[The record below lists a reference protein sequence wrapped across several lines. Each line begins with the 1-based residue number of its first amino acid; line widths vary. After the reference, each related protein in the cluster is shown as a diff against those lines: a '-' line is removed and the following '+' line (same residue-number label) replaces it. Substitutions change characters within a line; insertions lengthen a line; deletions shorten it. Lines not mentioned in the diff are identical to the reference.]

1 MPNPAYVDVFRRLTV
16 INSPSSVDIN
26 ADAVD
31 DTLTFIAG
39 TNMQLVPSAAG
50 DTVTFNGPDFQLFV
64 PVGTTD
70 LRLSNV
76 TTSTNFDV
84 TMTAGAGMQITR
96 TTANELNFESFAA
109 TETDTLQS
117 VALRGAITDQ
127 NITANNITI
136 GRVVSTLD
144 EDGFTS
150 FTVGLQGNG
159 TLGHPLTFS
168 PTTQIDPS
176 ASNTITINFTS
187 KATPG
192 VLSYGATYIAN
203 TTLTTGSV
211 VLQRETPGS
220 PGTWVTLDSQTGTS
234 SSVGYSVTG
243 TYSELSSAGVNY
255 RIVWDW
261 TGSTGSVNYSVTLT
275 YESVP
280 AADDIVLETDTSAGT
295 VYIKNLNFDS
305 AITGGIQIFDNN
317 ILGVNSNE
325 DILIT
330 PAGTGSLIVSNL
342 KITSSSIALGP
353 NAGLTNQASGGL
365 AIGTQAGQTNQS
377 TNGIAI
383 GTQAGLTDQG
393 VASIAIGSLAGNT
406 GQGTLSVAIGGQAG
420 ETNQGQQSVAVGN
433 GAGYSTQAAGAVSIG
448 ANAGAINQGLRAV
461 AVGSLAGSLNQGE
474 YAVALGNFAGG
485 TNQPANSIVINATG
499 LAVNGVGAGFHV
511 DPIRAAGGNNFLVY
525 NTATKEITYQPG
537 GAFSFYVAGDDSVA
551 KEISTGEEIKFIGSG
566 GITTATDTEGN
577 VTIAGPG
584 FGNFTF
590 TTSTIDTSDSS
601 GITITPLV
609 TISSDLIVE
618 NELTVSNIVTATGF
632 FGPLTG
638 NVTGNL
644 TGNVS
649 GNVTGNVS
657 GNAGT
662 VTDGVYTT
670 GSYADPTWITSLA
683 ASKVGLGNVTNE
695 SKATMFTAPTFT
707 GTTTLQQSTEVLNTK
722 TGATGTVVHDFSTG
736 AIWYHSSISS
746 DFTAN
751 FTNVPTT
758 DDRTISIALILAQG
772 ATAYIPNA
780 VEINGGA
787 QTIKWSEGS
796 LPSGTNGY
804 TDIVNF
810 MLIRSAGSWTVLGSL
825 STYN

>member
-70 LRLSNV
+70 IRLSNV
-76 TTSTNFDV
+76 TTSTNFDI

-96 TTANELNFESFAA
+96 TTPNELNFESFAS

-127 NITANNITI
+127 DITANNITI

-159 TLGHPLTFS
+159 TLGSPLTFT
-168 PTTQIDPS
+168 PTTQIDSS
-176 ASNTITINFTS
+176 ASNTVTITFIS

-192 VLSYGATYIAN
+192 VLSYSANYIAN
-203 TTLTTGSV
+203 TVLTTGSV
-211 VLQRETPGS
+211 TLERETPGS
-220 PGTWVTLDSQTGTS
+220 PGTWVTLDNQTGTS
-234 SSVGYSVTG
+234 VSVGYAVSG

-255 RIVWDW
+255 RITWAW
-261 TGSTGSVNYSVTLT
+261 TGSTGSVNYSTTLT

-280 AADDIVLETDTSAGT
+280 AADDIVLETDSSAGT
-295 VYIKNLNFDS
+295 VYVKNLNFDS
-305 AITGGIQIFDNN
+305 ATTGGIQIFDNN
-317 ILGVNSNE
+317 IIGLNSNE

-330 PAGTGSLIVSNL
+330 TSGTGKTVVSKL
-342 KITSSSIALGP
+342 RTIEQSIALGFES
-353 NAGLTNQASGGL
+353 GSTNQAANATAVGGYAGATNQAAGAV
-365 AIGTQAGQTNQS
+365 AIGSVAGSVSQAAGAVGVGYAAGGTNQS
-377 TNGIAI
+377 IAAVAVGYGAGTTNQGNSAVAV
-383 GTQAGLTDQG
+383 GYAAGATNQKLTAVAVGFGAGQLNQG
-393 VASIAIGSLAGNT
+393 QASIAIG
-406 GQGTLSVAIGGQAG
+406 
-420 ETNQGQQSVAVGN
+420 
-433 GAGYSTQAAGAVSIG
+433 YAAGT
-448 ANAGAINQGLRAV
+448 NNQHDH
-461 AVGSLAGSLNQGE
+461 
-474 YAVALGNFAGG
+474 
-485 TNQPANSIVINATG
+485 SIVINASGTV
-499 LAVNGVGAGFHV
+499 LDSSSSGFFV
-511 DPIRAAGGNNFLVY
+511 DPIRAQNGNNFLVY
-525 NTATKEITYQPG
+525 NSSTKEITYQPG

-551 KEISTGEEIKFIGSG
+551 KEISTGEEIKFIGAG

-577 VTIAGPG
+577 VTISGPG

-590 TTSTIDTSDSS
+590 TTSTLDTSDSS

-609 TISSDLIVE
+609 TLESDLIVG
-618 NELTVSNIVTATGF
+618 NDLTVSGITTSSRF
-632 FGPLTG
+632 FGPITG
-638 NVTGNL
+638 NVTGD
-644 TGNVS
+644 
-649 GNVTGNVS
+649 VS

-695 SKATMFTAPTFT
+695 SKATMFTSPTFT
-707 GTTTLQQSTEVLNTK
+707 GTTTLQQSTEILNTK
-722 TGATGTVVHDFSTG
+722 TSATGTVVHDFSTG
-736 AIWYHSSISS
+736 SIWYHSSISA

-758 DDRTISIALILAQG
+758 NDRTISIALILAQG
-772 ATAYIPNA
+772 ATAYIPTA
-780 VEINGGA
+780 VEIDGVGA
-787 QTIKWSEGS
+787 TLNWQDASI
-796 LPSGTNGY
+796 PSGTANQVDLVSF
-804 TDIVNF
+804 T
-810 MLIRSAGSWTVLGSL
+810 LIRTGSAWTVIGAL
-825 STYN
+825 STYG

>member
-76 TTSTNFDV
+76 STSTNFDV

-96 TTANELNFESFAA
+96 TTSNELNFESFAA

-127 NITANNITI
+127 DITANNITI

-159 TLGHPLTFS
+159 TLGSPLTFT
-168 PTTQIDPS
+168 PTTQIDSS
-176 ASNTITINFTS
+176 ASNTVTITFTS

-192 VLSYGATYIAN
+192 VLSYSANYIAN
-203 TTLTTGSV
+203 TVLTTGSV
-211 VLQRETPGS
+211 TLERETPSS
-220 PGTWVTLDSQTGTS
+220 PGTWVTLDNQTGTS
-234 SSVGYSVTG
+234 VSVGYAVSG

-255 RIVWDW
+255 RITWAW
-261 TGSTGSVNYSVTLT
+261 TGSTGSVNYSTTLT

-280 AADDIVLETDTSAGT
+280 AADDIVLETDSSAGT
-295 VYIKNLNFDS
+295 VYVKNLNFDS
-305 AITGGIQIFDNN
+305 ATTGGIQIFDNN
-317 ILGVNSNE
+317 IIGLNSNE

-330 PAGTGSLIVSNL
+330 TSGTGAVRLEKL
-342 KITSSSIALGP
+342 RTSDATIALGL
-353 NAGLTNQASGGL
+353 NAGLTNQGISTV
-365 AIGTQAGQTNQS
+365 AIGIQAGETNQGAS
-377 TNGIAI
+377 CVAI
-383 GTQAGLTDQG
+383 GAQAGATGQG
-393 VASIAIGSLAGNT
+393 VSSIAIGSLAGNNN
-406 GQGTLSVAIGGQAG
+406 QDISSVAIGGQAG
-420 ETNQGQQSVAVGN
+420 ENNQGLQSIAVGSGAGNLDQDNGAVAV
-433 GAGYSTQAAGAVSIG
+433 G
-448 ANAGAINQGLRAV
+448 ANAGAFYQGQRAV
-461 AVGSLAGSLNQGE
+461 AIGSLAGSINQGD

-485 TNQPANSIVINATG
+485 SNQPANSIIINATG
-499 LAVNGVGAGFHV
+499 LALNGSESGFHV
-511 DPIRAAGGNNFLVY
+511 DPIRAQGGNNFLVY
-525 NTATKEITYQPG
+525 NTSTKEITYQPG

-551 KEISTGEEIKFIGSG
+551 KEISTGEEIKFIGAG
-566 GITTATDTEGN
+566 GITTATDAEGN
-577 VTIAGPG
+577 VTISGPG

-590 TTSTIDTSDSS
+590 TASTLDTFDSS

-609 TISSDLIVE
+609 TLESDLVVG
-618 NELTVSNIVTATGF
+618 NDLTVSGITTSSRF
-632 FGPLTG
+632 FGPVTGDVTGNVIG
-638 NVTGNL
+638 NVTGD
-644 TGNVS
+644 
-649 GNVTGNVS
+649 VS

-662 VTDGVYTT
+662 VTNGVYTT

-707 GTTTLQQSTEVLNTK
+707 GTTTLQQSTEILNTK

-736 AIWYHSSISS
+736 SIWYHSSISA

-758 DDRTISIALILAQG
+758 NDRTISMALILAQG
-772 ATAYIPNA
+772 GTAYIPTA
-780 VEINGGA
+780 VEINSSSVA
-787 QTIKWSEGS
+787 IKWQDATP
-796 LPSGTNGY
+796 PSGNANQVDLVSFT
-804 TDIVNF
+804 
-810 MLIRSAGSWTVLGSL
+810 LIRTGAVWTAVGSL
-825 STYN
+825 STFG